1 MRAYPTGGM
10 PADLSTEAID
20 AALRGRWGRPFRY
33 FDSIGSTN
41 TEALA
46 WAEAGAPEG
55 ALVVANHQT
64 EGRGRWGRSW
74 LSAPGSLLQ
83 FSLILRP
90 DMPVERLGLVTTAL
104 GVACADV
111 IEVLAGVPTGIKWP
125 NDVIVRGRKLAGIL
139 VESKLTGPKL
149 TTAIAGVGINVGWE
163 RAEVPDEIAERA
175 TSIAIES
182 DSTPPS
188 RADLLG
194 AILASFESVYELAA
208 DPDRS
213 GRVIDR
219 ATDRSEVLGR
229 NVTVSFADG
238 ATVEGHALRLL
249 DDGALELDVDGDL
262 RALHVAEITQLR

>member
-1 MRAYPTGGM
+1 M
-10 PADLSTEAID
+10 PADLSDETIE
-20 AALRGRWGRPFRY
+20 AALRGRLGRPFRY
-33 FDSIGSTN
+33 FDAIGSTN

-46 WAEAGAPEG
+46 WAESGAPEG
-55 ALVVANHQT
+55 AMVVANHQT
-64 EGRGRWGRSW
+64 EGRGRWGRTW

-90 DMPVERLGLVTTAL
+90 DIEVDRIGLVTTAL

-111 IEVLAGVPTGIKWP
+111 IEVLAGIPTGIKWP
-125 NDVIVRGRKLAGIL
+125 NDVMVRGRKLAGIL
-139 VESKLTGPKL
+139 VESKLTGRDL
-149 TTAIAGVGINVGWE
+149 STAVAGVGINVGWT
-163 RAEVPDEIAERA
+163 RDEVPEEIAARA

-182 DSTPPS
+182 DGPPPA

-194 AILASFESVYELAA
+194 AILASFDSVYELVG
-208 DPDRS
+208 DPERA

-238 ATVEGHALRLL
+238 STLDGHAVRLL
-249 DDGALELDVDGDL
+249 DDGALELEVDGEP
-262 RALHVAEITQLR
+262 RALHVAEITSLR

>member
-1 MRAYPTGGM
+1 MA
-10 PADLSTEAID
+10 ADLSADLNEEAIA
-20 AALRGRWGRPFRY
+20 AALRGRFGRPLRY
-33 FDSIGSTN
+33 FEEIGSTN
-41 TEALA
+41 TEALS
-46 WAEAGAPEG
+46 WAEADAPEG

-64 EGRGRWGRSW
+64 AGRGRWGRTW

-90 DMPVERLGLVTTAL
+90 DLPAQNLGLVTTAL

-125 NDVIVRGRKLAGIL
+125 NDVVVRGRKLAGIL
-139 VESKLTGPKL
+139 VESNLRGDRL
-149 TTAIAGVGINVGWE
+149 ATAVAGVGINVGWTRE
-163 RAEVPDEIAERA
+163 EVPEEIAARA

-182 DSTPPS
+182 DARPPA

-194 AILASFESVYELAA
+194 AILASFEAVYELAL

-229 NVTVSFADG
+229 NVTVSLPDG
-238 ATVEGHALRLL
+238 STLEGHALRLL

-262 RALHVAEITQLR
+262 RPLHVAEITQLR

>member
-1 MRAYPTGGM
+1 M
-10 PADLSTEAID
+10 PADLSHEAIER
-20 AALRGRWGRPFRY
+20 ALRGRLGKPLRY

-41 TEALA
+41 TEALK
-46 WAEAGAPEG
+46 WAEGGAPEG

-64 EGRGRWGRSW
+64 EGRGRWGRTW
-74 LSAPGSLLQ
+74 LSAPDSLLQ

-90 DMPVERLGLVTTAL
+90 ELPVERLGLVTTAL

-111 IEVLAGVPTGIKWP
+111 IEVMAGIPTGIKWP

-139 VESKLTGPKL
+139 VESKLNGAQL
-149 TTAIAGVGINVGWE
+149 STAIAGVGINVGWT
-163 RAEVPDEIAERA
+163 RAEVPEEIAERA
-175 TSIAIES
+175 TSISIES
-182 DSTPPS
+182 DAAPPA

-194 AILASFESVYELAA
+194 AILASFDSVYELVR
-208 DPDRS
+208 DPERS

-238 ATVEGHALRLL
+238 STLEGHAVRLL